1 MTSAGNNNT
10 NKLQP
15 ITSKRKAIHF
25 HTTSRHVFRP
35 SNAKRNDSKCSIKS
49 VVCFAHNNSYTRD
62 ETFNPEVTEVLF
74 TLESRQIFNESMNML
89 NIDTDIAVTRSQ
101 QDKILIDFN

>member
-1 MTSAGNNNT
+1 MPNV
-10 NKLQP
+10 
-15 ITSKRKAIHF
+15 AI
-25 HTTSRHVFRP
+25 R
-35 SNAKRNDSKCSIKS
+35 KCSIKS